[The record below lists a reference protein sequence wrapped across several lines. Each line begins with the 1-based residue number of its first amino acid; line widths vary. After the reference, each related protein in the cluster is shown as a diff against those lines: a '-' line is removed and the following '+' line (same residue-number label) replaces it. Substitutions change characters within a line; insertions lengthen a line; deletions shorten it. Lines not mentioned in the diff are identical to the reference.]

1 MNINYEDIITKANNR
16 KDRLQQLVVL
26 LESADCM
33 TCNLLAVS
41 DWLRNIENV
50 YTNLDEEGRA
60 MLPAKVKNTLE
71 YISQTR
77 TYLGRVFSD
86 NNGHNGIELLID
98 RGEQ

>member
-33 TCNLLAVS
+33 NCDLLSVS
-41 DWLRNIENV
+41 DWLRELSNV

-60 MLPAKVKNTLE
+60 MLPAKVKNTLNF
-71 YISQTR
+71 ISQTR
-77 TYLGRVFSD
+77 TFLGRVISD
-86 NNGHNGIELLID
+86 NNGRNGIELLVD